1 MLCKAEFESVFRRV
15 TRGMMENYRK
25 CLHFKIFITMKDT
38 LLLYFE
44 LIPFKI
50 LPFALNTVNSWILAY
65 SEAGLEVSFLVSL
78 VTLC

>member
-1 MLCKAEFESVFRRV
+1 
-15 TRGMMENYRK
+15 
-25 CLHFKIFITMKDT
+25 MKDT